1 MREGQTLYFPYLY
14 ARQSEIRALRS
25 LRGNQPLRNV
35 VIPVLE
41 PVNHAHAELQRLLN
55 DFGVAND
62 NLIVVTNP
70 YQHEFHGRGLDGW
83 IEPIEETIDAHRSLI
98 PGLLCSQAT
107 TAEQIRDF
115 LTQHRERDIAL
126 LYLNARLSDAQ
137 VQRLAE
143 RANIRFHINLH
154 ERMSAAH
161 RAMLPREKV
170 VDVRD
175 DFQRK
180 ARNADYVGIEFFT
193 DRHLNYQQVAVG
205 FGDYT
210 VLGATFEAGGGPAA
224 AVAIHGTF
232 KERGGDVWVEHFVS
246 DDVELNVGTV
256 GEKFLQATGKLVAR
270 ARQFPRK
277 FGNDQALQ
285 DYADDVAAQ
294 HYPGL
299 GKSKERQ
306 IYHHVAL
313 MHQLLTGQL

>member
-14 ARQSEIRALRS
+14 ARQSEMLALRS
-25 LRGNQPLRNV
+25 LRGNYPLRDT
-35 VIPVLE
+35 VIPILE
-41 PVNHAHAELQRLLN
+41 PVNRAHAPLQRLLN
-55 DFGVAND
+55 DFGEADD

-83 IEPIEETIDAHRSLI
+83 IEPIEAAIEAHDSLI

-107 TAEQIRDF
+107 TAEQISDF
-115 LTQHRERDIAL
+115 LAQYRDRDVAL
-126 LYLNARLSDAQ
+126 LYLNARLLDAQ

-210 VLGATFEAGGGPAA
+210 ILGATFEAGGGPAA

-256 GEKFLQATGKLVAR
+256 GEKFLQAAGKLVAR

-313 MHQLLTGQL
+313 MHQLLTGRL

>member
-1 MREGQTLYFPYLY
+1 ML
-14 ARQSEIRALRS
+14 ALRS
-25 LRGNQPLRNV
+25 LRGNYPLQET
-35 VIPVLE
+35 VIPILE
-41 PVNHAHAELQRLLN
+41 PVNRAHVPLARLLN
-55 DFGVAND
+55 DFGAAGD

-70 YQHEFHGRGLDGW
+70 YQHEFNGRGIDGW
-83 IEPIEETIDAHRSLI
+83 IDPIAAAIDAHDSLI
-98 PGLLCSQAT
+98 PGLLCLQAT

-115 LTQHRERDIAL
+115 LAHYRNRDVAL

-137 VQRLAE
+137 VERLAE

-161 RAMLPREKV
+161 RAMLPRGKL

-180 ARNADYVGIEFFT
+180 ARNADYDGIEFFT

-210 VLGATFEAGGGPAA
+210 ILGATFEPGGGPAA

-246 DDVELNVGTV
+246 DDVDLNVGTV
-256 GEKFLQATGKLVAR
+256 GEKFLQAAGKIVAR
-270 ARQFPRK
+270 ARQVPRK

-285 DYADDVAAQ
+285 DYANDVAAQ
-294 HYPGL
+294 HNPGL

-313 MHQLLTGQL
+313 MHQLLTSQL

>member
-1 MREGQTLYFPYLY
+1 M
-14 ARQSEIRALRS
+14 RS
-25 LRGNQPLRNV
+25 LRGNYPLRDV
-35 VIPVLE
+35 VIPILE
-41 PVNHAHAELQRLLN
+41 PVNHAHAPLQRVLN
-55 DFGVAND
+55 EFGEADD

-70 YQHEFHGRGLDGW
+70 YQHEFHGRALDGW
-83 IEPIEETIDAHRSLI
+83 IEPIEGAIDVHGSLI
-98 PGLLCSQAT
+98 PGLLCTQAT

-115 LTQHRERDIAL
+115 LTQYRERDVAL
-126 LYLNARLSDAQ
+126 LYMNARLSDAQ
-137 VQRLAE
+137 VQRLAD

-180 ARNADYVGIEFFT
+180 ARNADYEGIEFFT
-193 DRHLNYQQVAVG
+193 DRHLNYRQIAVG

-210 VLGATFEAGGGPAA
+210 ILGATFEAGGGPAA

-232 KERGGDVWVEHFVS
+232 KERGGAVWVEHFVS
-246 DDVELNVGTV
+246 DDIELNVGTV
-256 GEKFLQATGKLVAR
+256 GEKFLQAAGKLVAR
-270 ARQFPRK
+270 AREFPRK
-277 FGNDQALQ
+277 FGNDEALQ
-285 DYADDVAAQ
+285 DFAADVAAQ
-294 HYPGL
+294 HNPGL

-313 MHQLLTGQL
+313 MHQLLAGQL

>member
-1 MREGQTLYFPYLY
+1 ML
-14 ARQSEIRALRS
+14 ALRS
-25 LRGNQPLRNV
+25 LRGNYPLRDI
-35 VIPVLE
+35 VIPILE
-41 PVNHAHAELQRLLN
+41 PVNRAHASLHRLLN
-55 DFGVAND
+55 DFGEAGD

-70 YQHEFHGRGLDGW
+70 YQHQFNGRGLDGW
-83 IEPIEETIDAHRSLI
+83 IEPIEEAIGAHGSLI
-98 PGLLCSQAT
+98 PSLLCTQAT

-115 LTQHRERDIAL
+115 LTQYRERDVAV
-126 LYLNARLSDAQ
+126 LYMNARLSEAQ
-137 VQRLAE
+137 AQRLAG

-180 ARNADYVGIEFFT
+180 ARNADYDGVEFFT

-246 DDVELNVGTV
+246 DDIELDVGTV
-256 GEKFLQATGKLVAR
+256 GGKFLQAAGKLVAR
-270 ARQFPRK
+270 ARQVPRK

-285 DYADDVAAQ
+285 DYAADVAAG

>member
-1 MREGQTLYFPYLY
+1 MYFPYLY
-14 ARQSEIRALRS
+14 ARQSELLALRS
-25 LRGNQPLRNV
+25 LRDNHPLRDI
-35 VIPVLE
+35 VIPILE
-41 PVNHAHAELQRLLN
+41 PVNNNPARLRQAIN
-55 DFGVAND
+55 DFGEADD

-83 IEPIEETIDAHRSLI
+83 VEPIEAAIDAHNSLI
-98 PGLLCSQAT
+98 PGLLVLQTT

-115 LTQHRERDIAL
+115 LMQYRNRDVAL

-161 RAMLPREKV
+161 RAMLPHKKV

-180 ARNADYVGIEFFT
+180 ARNADYAGIEFFT
-193 DRHLNYQQVAVG
+193 DRHLNYQQGAVG

-210 VLGATFEAGGGPAA
+210 ILGATFEAGGGPAA

-246 DDVELNVGTV
+246 DDVDLNVGTV
-256 GEKFLQATGKLVAR
+256 GEKFLQAAGKLVAR
-270 ARQFPRK
+270 AQQFPRK
-277 FGNDQALQ
+277 FGNDQALL
-285 DYADDVAAQ
+285 DYANDVAAQ
-294 HYPGL
+294 HNPGL

-313 MHQLLTGQL
+313 MHQLLTGQP

>member
-14 ARQSEIRALRS
+14 ARQSELLALRS
-25 LRGNQPLRNV
+25 LSSNYQLREV
-35 VIPVLE
+35 VIPILE
-41 PVNHAHAELQRLLN
+41 PVNNNPARLRQAIN
-55 DFGVAND
+55 DFGAADD

-70 YQHEFHGRGLDGW
+70 YQHEFNGRGLNGW
-83 IEPIEETIDAHRSLI
+83 IEPIEAAIDAHHSLI

-115 LTQHRERDIAL
+115 LAQYRNRDVAL

-161 RAMLPREKV
+161 RAMLPRGKV

-180 ARNADYVGIEFFT
+180 VRNADYFGIEFFT

-210 VLGATFEAGGGPAA
+210 ILGATFEAGGGPAA

-246 DDVELNVGTV
+246 DDVDINVGTV
-256 GEKFLQATGKLVAR
+256 GEKFLQAAGKLVAR
-270 ARQFPRK
+270 ARQLPRK

-285 DYADDVAAQ
+285 DYANDVATQ

>member
-14 ARQSEIRALRS
+14 ARQSEMLALRS
-25 LRGNQPLRNV
+25 LRGNYPLRDT
-35 VIPVLE
+35 VIPILE
-41 PVNHAHAELQRLLN
+41 PVNRAHAPLQRLLN
-55 DFGVAND
+55 DFGEADD

-83 IEPIEETIDAHRSLI
+83 IEPIKAAIDAHDSLI
-98 PGLLCSQAT
+98 PGLLCLQAT

-115 LTQHRERDIAL
+115 LAQYRDRDVAL
-126 LYLNARLSDAQ
+126 LYLNTRLSDAQ

-193 DRHLNYQQVAVG
+193 DRHLNYQQGAVG

-210 VLGATFEAGGGPAA
+210 ILGATFEAGGGPAA

-256 GEKFLQATGKLVAR
+256 GEKFLQAAGKLVAR

-313 MHQLLTGQL
+313 MHQLLTGRL

>member
-1 MREGQTLYFPYLY
+1 M
-14 ARQSEIRALRS
+14 RS
-25 LRGNQPLRNV
+25 LRGNYPLQET
-35 VIPVLE
+35 VIPILE
-41 PVNHAHAELQRLLN
+41 PVNRAHVPLARLLN
-55 DFGVAND
+55 DFGAAGD

-70 YQHEFHGRGLDGW
+70 YQHEFNGRGIDGW
-83 IEPIEETIDAHRSLI
+83 IDPIAAAIDAHDSLI
-98 PGLLCSQAT
+98 PGLLCLQAT

-115 LTQHRERDIAL
+115 LAHYRNRDVAL

-137 VQRLAE
+137 VERLAE

-161 RAMLPREKV
+161 RAMLPRGKL

-180 ARNADYVGIEFFT
+180 ARNADYDGIEFFT

-210 VLGATFEAGGGPAA
+210 ILGATFEPGGGPAA

-246 DDVELNVGTV
+246 DDVDLNVGTV
-256 GEKFLQATGKLVAR
+256 GEKFLQAAGKIVAR
-270 ARQFPRK
+270 ARQVPRK

-285 DYADDVAAQ
+285 DYANDVAAQ
-294 HYPGL
+294 HNPGL

-313 MHQLLTGQL
+313 MHQLLTSQL

>member
-14 ARQSEIRALRS
+14 ARQSELLALRS
-25 LRGNQPLRNV
+25 LRGNYQLREV
-35 VIPVLE
+35 VIPILE
-41 PVNHAHAELQRLLN
+41 PVNNNPARLRQAIN
-55 DFGVAND
+55 DFGDADD
-62 NLIVVTNP
+62 NLIVITNP
-70 YQHEFHGRGLDGW
+70 YQHEFHSRGLDGW
-83 IEPIEETIDAHRSLI
+83 IEPIEAAIDAHDSLI

-115 LTQHRERDIAL
+115 LAQYRNRDVAL

-143 RANIRFHINLH
+143 RANIRFHVNLH

-161 RAMLPREKV
+161 RAMLPRGKV

-180 ARNADYVGIEFFT
+180 ARNADYAGIEFFT
-193 DRHLNYQQVAVG
+193 DRHLNYRQVAVG

-210 VLGATFEAGGGPAA
+210 ILGATFEPGGGPAA

-232 KERGGDVWVEHFVS
+232 KERGADVWVEHFVS
-246 DDVELNVGTV
+246 DDVDLNVGTV
-256 GEKFLQATGKLVAR
+256 GEKFLQAAGKLVAR

-285 DYADDVAAQ
+285 DYANDVAAQ

>member
-1 MREGQTLYFPYLY
+1 MYFPYLY
-14 ARQSEIRALRS
+14 ARQSELLALRS
-25 LRGNQPLRNV
+25 LRSSYQLRDV
-35 VIPVLE
+35 VIPILE
-41 PVNHAHAELQRLLN
+41 PVNNNPARLRQAIN
-55 DFGVAND
+55 DFGEADD

-83 IEPIEETIDAHRSLI
+83 IEPIEGAIDAHDSLI
-98 PGLLCSQAT
+98 PSLLCSQAT
-107 TAEQIRDF
+107 TTEHIRDF
-115 LTQHRERDIAL
+115 LAQYRDRDVAL
-126 LYLNARLSDAQ
+126 LYLNARLPDAL

-161 RAMLPREKV
+161 RAMLPRRKV

-180 ARNADYVGIEFFT
+180 ARNADYSGIEFFT

-210 VLGATFEAGGGPAA
+210 ILGATFEAGGGPAA

-246 DDVELNVGTV
+246 DDVDLDVGTV
-256 GEKFLQATGKLVAR
+256 GEKFLQAAGKLVAR

-277 FGNDQALQ
+277 FGNHQALQ
-285 DYADDVAAQ
+285 HYAADVAAQ

-306 IYHHVAL
+306 IYHHIAL
-313 MHQLLTGQL
+313 MHQLLTNQL